1 MARTLTAAGSRVLL
15 GLVAIIPAV
24 WTFHATAGA
33 SGASAL
39 MSLMQF
45 ERAPI
50 AGLFWAFV
58 GLVCGVFVLVGI
70 PVAVITCRPS
80 LPRKTRSVNKVLAVV
95 LLLAIPIAL
104 LYTLVL
110 LWSAIPWTTFENWLD
125 AKNAQDPD
133 AIGRNVALMFWG
145 GVGVLIVICMVI
157 AAVQAIFK
165 PPRR

>member
-1 MARTLTAAGSRVLL
+1 
-15 GLVAIIPAV
+15 
-24 WTFHATAGA
+24 
-33 SGASAL
+33 

-80 LPRKTRSVNKVLAVV
+80 LSRLLQHLGLVETQESLQHVIPPTPQAPRKTRSVNKVLAVV